1 MTKTSNALDDG
12 RRIVLV
18 LQGGGALGSYQAGVV
33 EALSDNGIHPTWFA
47 GTSIGA
53 INAAIVAGNAPEHR
67 VAKLRAFWEKVTSPT
82 ALLPHNAQTSEFER
96 QFGASLSMLM
106 GQPGFFS
113 PRPPT
118 AWWQKPAVS
127 SYDTKPLEDTLN
139 ELVDFDR
146 INHGETWLS
155 VNAVNVRTGVYTTF
169 ANYGQTT
176 DTGIHRIE
184 RVKFNARHIMASGA
198 IPPAFPPV
206 EIEGQSYWDG
216 GLLSNSPL
224 MNVLDHEPRNNSV
237 VFQVDL
243 YQAFGEPP
251 TTMEDALER
260 DKDIR
265 YASRT
270 RTTIRI
276 AEREHNVRAH
286 AQALWDKLPPML
298 RDLPEAQFLDD
309 LRCTSQMDIALLIYR
324 PFEPQGSSKDFEFSR
339 GTMQSRWDR
348 GREDAEI
355 TLDASPWLLPFPAGR
370 GTRISDVLHDRY
382 VAQMGVDAAK
392 PAKQA

>member
-270 RTTIRI
+270 RLTTEAARRRHD
-276 AEREHNVRAH
+276 ARSTAH
-286 AQALWDKLPPML
+286 AVLDMLPKDMHDMPEVKALA
-298 RDLPEAQFLDD
+298 RIS
-309 LRCTSQMDIALLIYR
+309 CSSQMDIVHLIYR
-324 PFEPQGSSKDFEFSR
+324 PFERQGWKKDFEFSR
-339 GTMQSRWDR
+339 GTMLSRWQAGFADAKITVAKAPW
-348 GREDAEI
+348 RE
-355 TLDASPWLLPFPAGR
+355 PFPPHC
-370 GTRISDVLHDRY
+370 GTRVSDVLHDLYIEELQNKRG
-382 VAQMGVDAAK
+382 ATAD
-392 PAKQA
+392 